1 MEGTGVTDFAEV
13 LPMLLFPRTTSQE
26 AGAGNFQFLFCVKL
40 LENDYKDCNI
50 KRGVVQ
56 MAGGLDI
63 LNGFAGKYYLVN
75 SMIYLSEK
83 IGL

>member
-1 MEGTGVTDFAEV
+1 
-13 LPMLLFPRTTSQE
+13 
-26 AGAGNFQFLFCVKL
+26 
-40 LENDYKDCNI
+40 
-50 KRGVVQ
+50 

-83 IGL
+83 NRTMNYEEYCLKGDSDEEDSYFYRQIFSDSILSFAGI